1 MVTSSNYFVPF
12 MRIGAGLALLLSFCV
27 SPQVV
32 AQGYRELA
40 ESAIGC
46 IKADS
51 LSKAE
56 DLLKQALKKSPNA
69 KASAVLHKLLG
80 EVCESM
86 GDSESALNWYGC
98 GLESLGEMVSEDEL
112 LTAQDLLLNR
122 ISLYVRRGDEKKA
135 LVDCT
140 DVLDLNPDNT
150 EALLIRA
157 HLYVGDRRYR
167 EARADYEHLIEL
179 TPMDKTARMGLALL
193 NSKDGRPREAMEQMD
208 MLVHLFPNS
217 ADVFLIRGG
226 MRQKRKQYEDALA
239 DFTKAVELEPK
250 NADCYI
256 SRHNLYVEIKRKKLA
271 KQDAR
276 SALSLGADPS
286 TLISR

>member
-1 MVTSSNYFVPF
+1 M
-12 MRIGAGLALLLSFCV
+12 LLLLLCV
-27 SPQVV
+27 SPHVG

-40 ESAIGC
+40 ENAIEC

-56 DLLKQALKKSPNA
+56 DLLKQALEKSPDA
-69 KASAVLHKLLG
+69 KAGAVLYKLLG
-80 EVCESM
+80 EVCESR
-86 GDSESALNWYGC
+86 GNVESALNCYGS
-98 GLESLGEMVSEDEL
+98 GLESLGAIVSEDES
-112 LTAQDLLLNR
+112 LTAQDLLLDR
-122 ISLYVRRGDEKKA
+122 ISLYVRSGEVKKA
-135 LVDCT
+135 LVDCS
-140 DVLDLNPDNT
+140 DVLELNPDNT

-167 EARADYEHLIEL
+167 EARADYERLIEL
-179 TPMDKTARMGLALL
+179 APMDKAARMGLALL

-208 MLVHLFPNS
+208 MLVRLFPNS

-226 MRQKRKQYEDALA
+226 MRQKRKQYEEALA

-256 SRHNLYVEIKRKKLA
+256 SRHNLYVETKRKKLA

-276 SALSLGADPS
+276 SALSLGADPAA
-286 TLISR
+286 LISQ